1 MTTPKNLS
9 SRYELGEII
18 GFGGMSE
25 VHKAC
30 DLRLNRDVAIK
41 VLRADLARDP
51 TFYLRF
57 KREAQNAAALNHPAI
72 VAVYDTGEAEIDGGP
87 LPYIVMEYVDGDT
100 LRDIVRSE
108 GPLPPRRAMEVV
120 ADVCAALDFSHKAGI
135 VHRDMKPANIMI
147 NQAGAVKVMDFGI
160 ARAIADAA
168 NPMTQTAAV
177 IGTAQYLSPEQA
189 RGETVDA
196 RSDVYSVG
204 CVLFEILTGE
214 PPFTGDSPIAV
225 AYQHVREDPRLP
237 SLVREGVP
245 RELDSVVLKAMSK
258 NPANRYQ
265 TAAEM
270 RADLIRVL
278 GGQRP
283 SAPMVMTDEDRTTF
297 LDSTGPSSHGYRRA
311 ADHGDTDLDD
321 YDYESDGTRES
332 RRVVYLALGAA
343 VTVAVA
349 FGLFWMLIGPGSK
362 PDQVAVPDLS
372 NASIDEAQKTL
383 EGLGFSVAIQQK
395 PDGKVS
401 TGNVIS
407 TQPLGGSRADEGST
421 ITVQVSTGPQQVPV
435 PQLTGLTQQ
444 EAEQRLSEVGLQ
456 LNPQVQ
462 RGPSSTQDKD
472 KVIGQEPT
480 PGVEVDAGGQIAVTI
495 GSGPEQ
501 VRVPNVVGQQIDVA
515 QPNLVDSAGFK
526 IVIQQ
531 VSSQRPRGEVLATDP
546 AGGSMVDKG
555 STITVQVADSNRI
568 LMPNLTGLTVAEA
581 ANTLREAGW
590 AGSVNQIRQLTQ
602 ITLDSGQ
609 GGKIIAQSPAPGTT
623 ISTTSA
629 ITVNV
634 GVLPLGTP

>member
-1 MTTPKNLS
+1 MTTPKNLG

-25 VHKAC
+25 VHKAR
-30 DLRLNRDVAIK
+30 DLRLSRDVAIK

-100 LRDIVRSE
+100 LRDIVRGK

-147 NQAGAVKVMDFGI
+147 NRAGAVKVMDFGI
-160 ARAIADAA
+160 ARALADTS

-214 PPFTGDSPIAV
+214 PPFTGDSPVAV

-237 SLVREGVP
+237 SHVYNGVP

-283 SAPMVMTDEDRTTF
+283 SAPMVMTDEDRTTVF
-297 LDSTGPSSHGYRRA
+297 GSNEPPPRSFRTVERR
-311 ADHGDTDLDD
+311 DDTA
-321 YDYESDGTRES
+321 EQEPAEQNAP
-332 RRVVYLALGAA
+332 RRTAYLGLGAA
-343 VTVAVA
+343 AGLAVI
-349 FGLFWMLIGPGSK
+349 FGLFWVLIGPGSK

-372 NASIDEAQKTL
+372 NRSQQQAQDSL
-383 EGLGFSVAIQQK
+383 SRLGFTVAIQQK
-395 PDGKVS
+395 PDGKVA

-407 TQPLGGSRADEGST
+407 TQPLGGSRIDEGST
-421 ITVQVSTGPQQVPV
+421 VTVQVSSGPAQVPV
-435 PQLTGLTQQ
+435 PRLDGLTQQ
-444 EAEQRLSEVGLQ
+444 QAEQELNSKGLRMD
-456 LNPQVQ
+456 PTVQ
-462 RGPSSTQDKD
+462 RRESSEQDTD
-472 KVIGQEPT
+472 KVVGTDPSPGTRVDVDQAVIVYIGK
-480 PGVEVDAGGQIAVTI
+480 
-495 GSGPEQ
+495 GPEQ
-501 VRVPNVVGQQIDVA
+501 VKVPSVVGQDISIA
-515 QPNLVDSAGFK
+515 QPNLVESAGFAVTIQEVASSK
-526 IVIQQ
+526 PKGEVISTNPAGGTMADKGSPVIVQ
-531 VSSQRPRGEVLATDP
+531 VSSGDQITMPTLVGLTPTQALDRLRQ
-546 AGGSMVDKG
+546 AGWTGSVSQINQNTQGTFDTG
-555 STITVQVADSNRI
+555 SIGRILSQQPTTGSSVSKTGTIT
-568 LMPNLTGLTVAEA
+568 
-581 ANTLREAGW
+581 
-590 AGSVNQIRQLTQ
+590 
-602 ITLDSGQ
+602 IT
-609 GGKIIAQSPAPGTT
+609 T
-623 ISTTSA
+623 
-629 ITVNV
+629 
-634 GVLPLGTP
+634 GVLGPP

>member
-25 VHKAC
+25 VHKAR
-30 DLRLNRDVAIK
+30 DIRLSRDVAIK

-72 VAVYDTGEAEIDGGP
+72 VAVYDTGEAEVDGGP

-100 LRDIVRSE
+100 LRDIVRGK
-108 GPLPPRRAMEVV
+108 GPLPPRRAMEIV

-147 NQAGAVKVMDFGI
+147 NRSGAVKVMDFGI
-160 ARAIADAA
+160 ARAIADSS

-237 SLVREGVP
+237 SHVFSGVP

-278 GGQRP
+278 GGQKP
-283 SAPMVMTDEDRTTF
+283 SAPMVMTEEDRTTIMGS
-297 LDSTGPSSHGYRRA
+297 DEPPPRAYRTIERNDDTA
-311 ADHGDTDLDD
+311 EQEPADP
-321 YDYESDGTRES
+321 DGQ
-332 RRVVYLALGAA
+332 RRTAYIALGAA
-343 VTVAVA
+343 AAIAVVLA
-349 FGLFWMLIGPGSK
+349 LFWVLIGPGSR

-372 NASIDEAQKTL
+372 NKSAQQAQDALQK
-383 EGLGFSVAIQQK
+383 LGFTVAIQQK
-395 PDGKVS
+395 PDGKVA
-401 TGNVIS
+401 TGNVIA
-407 TQPLGGSRADEGST
+407 TQPLGGSRIDEGST
-421 ITVQVSTGPQQVPV
+421 VTVQVSSGPAQVQVPR
-435 PQLTGLTQQ
+435 LDGLTQQ
-444 EAEQRLSEVGLQ
+444 EAEQKLNSIGLQ
-456 LNPQVQ
+456 MDPNVE
-462 RGPSSTQDKD
+462 RKPSSTQDTD
-472 KVIGQEPT
+472 KVIGTEPAA
-480 PGVEVDAGGQIAVTI
+480 GSRVDAGRPIVVVI
-495 GSGPEQ
+495 GGGPEK
-501 VRVPNVVGQQIDVA
+501 VRVPNVIGQSIDVA
-515 QPNLVDSAGFK
+515 QPNIEGANFK
-526 IVIQQ
+526 VQIQE
-531 VSSQRPRGEVLATDP
+531 VASSQPKGEVIGTKP
-546 AGGSMVDKG
+546 AGGSSADKG
-555 STITVQVADSNRI
+555 STVVLQVSTGDQIS
-568 LMPNLTGLTVAEA
+568 MPEIRGLTPAQAVDRLRQSGWTGSLSQISQSTVFDPGNVGRIVAQQPS
-581 ANTLREAGW
+581 
-590 AGSVNQIRQLTQ
+590 AGSSI
-602 ITLDSGQ
+602 
-609 GGKIIAQSPAPGTT
+609 GKNST
-623 ISTTSA
+623 IA
-629 ITVNV
+629 ITT
-634 GVLPLGTP
+634 GAIA